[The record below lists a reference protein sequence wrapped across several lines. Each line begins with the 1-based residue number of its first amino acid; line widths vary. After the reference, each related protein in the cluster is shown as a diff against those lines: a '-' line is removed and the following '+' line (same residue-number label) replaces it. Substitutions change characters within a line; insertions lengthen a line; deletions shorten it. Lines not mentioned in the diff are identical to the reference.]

1 MVSRVR
7 IGELL
12 VDAGLLSQSQLE
24 AALEE
29 QRLQGGGGKRLG
41 QLIVSLGF
49 VTEGQL
55 ARVLSQQLAVPW
67 VSLAHIDFSPSLLA
81 LVDRELAERY
91 TVIPVY
97 VRRERRDGDTLFLAM
112 DDPTQD
118 DVLRVVSERT
128 KMPVRP
134 MIAPPS
140 DIKTAI
146 ARAYGPGTDFDDEP
160 VSSVFPVPLVQ
171 KPPKRESQPAM
182 SAPTPGLPPD
192 SLPPP
197 PPQPERAS
205 NPPRITPPPPPPK
218 RASQPAMPAP
228 EPEVSI
234 STEPEPSGPPAPP
247 ATATATA
254 TAAAATPKSAAKP
267 EPKATAENPA
277 PIESKPTNSK
287 TIALTLL
294 DGTTIQ
300 IPTAANR
307 ARTRRRE
314 EGAPAEKPAAG
325 PSAQSPSILAALKLA
340 TEGLSPEAKAQR
352 WEAIVSA
359 LITVLVRKGTVTEQE
374 LIEALK

>member
-1 MVSRVR
+1 
-7 IGELL
+7 LL
-12 VDAGLLSQSQLE
+12 LEAGLLSQSQLD

-67 VSLAHIDFSPSLLA
+67 VSLAHIDFSPALLA

-146 ARAYGPGTDFDDEP
+146 ARAYGPGTDFNDEP

-171 KPPKRESQPAM
+171 KPPKRESRPAM
-182 SAPTPGLPPD
+182 SAPTPALPPD

-197 PPQPERAS
+197 PPQTERAS
-205 NPPRITPPPPPPK
+205 NSPRVTPPPPPPK
-218 RASQPAMPAP
+218 RPSQPAMPAP
-228 EPEVSI
+228 EVSI
-234 STEPEPSGPPAPP
+234 STQPELDPSQTPTDPPPP
-247 ATATATA
+247 VPEAR
-254 TAAAATPKSAAKP
+254 PEDKPSAKKTT
-267 EPKATAENPA
+267 EIPA
-277 PIESKPTNSK
+277 SVESKPTKSK

-300 IPTAANR
+300 IPTAVNR

-314 EGAPAEKPAAG
+314 ESPTTDKPAEA
-325 PSAQSPSILAALKLA
+325 PSAQAQSIVAALKLA
-340 TEGLSPEAKAQR
+340 TQGLSPEAKAQR

-359 LITVLVRKGTVTEQE
+359 LITVLVRKGTLTEQE
-374 LIEALK
+374 LIDAMK

>member
-1 MVSRVR
+1 
-7 IGELL
+7 
-12 VDAGLLSQSQLE
+12 LLSQSQLD

-29 QRLQGGGGKRLG
+29 QRRQGGAGKRLG
-41 QLIVSLGF
+41 QLLVSLGF
-49 VTEGQL
+49 VTEAQL

-97 VRRERRDGDTLFLAM
+97 VRRERREGDTLYLAM

-118 DVLRVVSERT
+118 DVLRVISERT

-140 DIKTAI
+140 DIKMAI
-146 ARAYGPGTDFDDEP
+146 ARAYGPRSDFDDESI
-160 VSSVFPVPLVQ
+160 SSVFPVPLVS
-171 KPPKRESQPAM
+171 KPAKSASQPAI
-182 SAPTPGLPPD
+182 SSPTPELPPN

-197 PPQPERAS
+197 SPQRAQRAHAS
-205 NPPRITPPPPPPK
+205 NPP
-218 RASQPAMPAP
+218 QL
-228 EPEVSI
+228 
-234 STEPEPSGPPAPP
+234 PPAPP
-247 ATATATA
+247 APPPVKPNPPPTTATTGHQ
-254 TAAAATPKSAAKP
+254 PSPSAVTTENDTAKP
-267 EPKATAENPA
+267 ASPSTTECPA
-277 PIESKPTNSK
+277 PKQTQTTEAK

-300 IPTAANR
+300 IPTAAHR
-307 ARTRRRE
+307 ARMRRRAQDARSE
-314 EGAPAEKPAAG
+314 THPAASG
-325 PSAQSPSILAALKLA
+325 ARVPSILAALKQA

-359 LITVLVRKGTVTEQE
+359 LITVLVRKGVLTEQE
-374 LIEALK
+374 LIDALQ

>member
-12 VDAGLLSQSQLE
+12 VDAGLLSQSQLDD
-24 AALEE
+24 ALEE
-29 QRLQGGGGKRLG
+29 QRQQGGGGKRLG

-128 KMPVRP
+128 RMPVRP

-171 KPPKRESQPAM
+171 KPPKRASEPGIPAT
-182 SAPTPGLPPD
+182 SAPTPALPPD

-197 PPQPERAS
+197 PPTEPARTS
-205 NPPRITPPPPPPK
+205 NPPQPAARVTPPPPPPK
-218 RASQPAMPAP
+218 RASLPAMPA
-228 EPEVSI
+228 PEVSI
-234 STEPEPSGPPAPP
+234 STETEPATKPAP
-247 ATATATA
+247 
-254 TAAAATPKSAAKP
+254 TPTAKP
-267 EPKATAENPA
+267 EAPKTEAHSAAE
-277 PIESKPTNSK
+277 KPTAVESAPKKSK

-300 IPTAANR
+300 IPTGANR
-307 ARTRRRE
+307 ARTRRRDD
-314 EGAPAEKPAAG
+314 ASPSDKPAQPA
-325 PSAQSPSILAALKLA
+325 AEQAKSIVAALKLA
-340 TEGLSPEAKAQR
+340 TEGLSAEAKAQR
-352 WEAIVSA
+352 WESIVAA
-359 LITVLVRKGTVTEQE
+359 LVTVLVRKGTLTEQE
-374 LIEALK
+374 LIDAMK

>member
-1 MVSRVR
+1 
-7 IGELL
+7 L

-41 QLIVSLGF
+41 QLIVTLGF

-118 DVLRVVSERT
+118 DVLRVVSERA

-197 PPQPERAS
+197 PPKPERAS
-205 NPPRITPPPPPPK
+205 NPSRVTPPPPPPK

-234 STEPEPSGPPAPP
+234 SSEPEPSATPTPAAP
-247 ATATATA
+247 ATAQSTSATTATA
-254 TAAAATPKSAAKP
+254 KSTAQPDTNSTT
-267 EPKATAENPA
+267 ETPA
-277 PIESKPTNSK
+277 PVESKPTKSK

-307 ARTRRRE
+307 ARTRRRD
-314 EGAPAEKPAAG
+314 EGAVAEKPAA
-325 PSAQSPSILAALKLA
+325 PSAPSPSILAALKLA

-359 LITVLVRKGTVTEQE
+359 LITVLVRKGTITEQE
-374 LIEALK
+374 LIDALK